1 METYQYTALHT
12 EIREE
17 QLPNLEARLPE
28 GFKQA
33 GYARHHEN
41 FLTEFVYSFE
51 PALTREQI
59 SDITDILQD
68 LGAASWQFRAYEK
81 TNPET
86 GNTLGASL
94 IEEA

>member
-1 METYQYTALHT
+1 MEIFMYSALHT

-17 QLPNLEARLPE
+17 QLPNLEAKLPE
-28 GFKQA
+28 GFKKG
-33 GYARHHEN
+33 GYAKHHEN
-41 FLTEFVYSFE
+41 FLTEFVYTFE
-51 PALTREQI
+51 PGLTREQI

-81 TNPET
+81 TNSET
-86 GNTLGASL
+86 GNTIGASL